1 MTTTTTPET
10 WAEAR
15 ARIGLRLVG
24 QYLLAT
30 LSIEREDRK
39 RRAGNFGGIVRAVGV
54 GRAPNRGEL
63 LWIEIQ
69 RPGKPDGAG
78 LPALG
83 KTRSARCR
91 GPKFR
96 TYPDEWRGLSRYG
109 RTVPVLEYLSR

>member
-1 MTTTTTPET
+1 MTTTTPET
-10 WAEAR
+10 WAAAR
-15 ARIGLRLVG
+15 SRIGGRLVG

-30 LSIEREDRK
+30 LAIEREDRH
-39 RRAGNFGGIVRAVGV
+39 RRAGNFGGIIRAVGV
-54 GRAPNRGEL
+54 GRGATRGVL

-78 LPALG
+78 LPELG

-91 GPKFR
+91 GHKFR
-96 TYPDEWRGLSRYG
+96 TYPDEWRGVSRYG